1 MKFKNCKRNYTQEVT
16 LTWEITIETVGQ
28 PPLVG
33 EIRAEAMLAVLKTLP
48 EYQGLSEHQILA
60 RHNLPAYEN
69 AAMRSGAKINA
80 SLVGMPR
87 VDFGRQAAR

>member
-1 MKFKNCKRNYTQEVT
+1 MKFKNCKRGYTQEVT
-16 LTWEITIETVGQ
+16 LTWVVTIETVGQ

-33 EIRAEAMLAVLKTLP
+33 EIRAKAMLAVLKTLP

-60 RHNLPAYEN
+60 RHNLLTYEN